1 MRALRVEQNEDA
13 IIGESYDSS
22 EVKDAAHATLHTTI
36 FLGCI
41 LTLSDPKARSYPKV
55 ENGLLVSL
63 TLKLKFKKKNRAEKA
78 KRAEGRAKTC
88 RIWASLLLLLVNNKC
103 SQNASKAKLGI
114 YV

>member
-1 MRALRVEQNEDA
+1 MKNEGVPNARTPHCVEQNEDA

-55 ENGLLVSL
+55 ENGLPVSL
-63 TLKLKFKKKNRAEKA
+63 TLQLKFKKKPRCEGKARRRARKNMQDMGVTSPLTSE
-78 KRAEGRAKTC
+78 
-88 RIWASLLLLLVNNKC
+88 
-103 SQNASKAKLGI
+103 Q
-114 YV
+114 